1 MIALFILSL
10 FLGGCVQQENRTT
23 TPITSPVIFP
33 TSTTVIPPLQV
44 QWQGKTFIAT
54 KGIYIGQDVE
64 LLGSIGNNQQVFKRK
79 QQANLTSILLKIG
92 NDQYQI
98 YQLRE

>member
-1 MIALFILSL
+1 MRYLFIIALFILSL
-10 FLGGCVQQENRTT
+10 FLGGCIQQENRT
-23 TPITSPVIFP
+23 S
-33 TSTTVIPPLQV
+33 STVIPPLQV
-44 QWQGKTFIAT
+44 QWQDKNFIAT

-79 QQANLTSILLKIG
+79 QQVNLTSILLKIG